1 MKRLRLNPLVYRLLT
16 PAVILPLLLLA
27 TGVARASLDDCI
39 DATCRITHDDG
50 GRGTGCVF
58 ERSQGYVYV
67 LTAAHVVGDSRQVR
81 CEFWRDGHPSR
92 PLPAE
97 VVARS
102 PAADAAV
109 VALPES
115 LFAGVLP
122 PAIPVA
128 PRGYAIAPGQTL
140 TSVGCANGSWSTGWK
155 GHALGYQGRDLHFVP
170 TPANGRSG
178 SAVFDARGEQ
188 IVGLLRART
197 GNDSEG
203 IATSVQS
210 LYEVF
215 GAGRQSEIRNLKSE
229 ITQCPGGTCPT
240 PPRLS
245 PYRQRQ
251 DERDRSQNDQIGRLQ
266 QVWPTL
272 PGPATGPVA
281 AQVDLGPTNRRLDG
295 LTDKIDELVQELRR
309 VPPVPIEPPV
319 PMPLPA
325 DVAAL
330 RAAEVAKVEAAAV
343 KEASQEAVAEVKQES
358 SKLRQAIGALIG
370 DRETLQQRFETRL
383 AKVKEELGED
393 AGRRDI
399 ARAYAKDL
407 VQEKLGDGKLG
418 LTGGKI
424 IGGALGLS
432 GPLALGI
439 GVGLWFL
446 SRRIGAKVESGD
458 PLLVQRLF
466 DRVTDRLDDLRD
478 RVRNEPPTKTK

>member
-1 MKRLRLNPLVYRLLT
+1 MKRLRPNPFAHRLL
-16 PAVILPLLLLA
+16 AAAAILPLML
-27 TGVARASLDDCI
+27 GVARASLEDCI

-81 CEFWRDGHPSR
+81 CEFWRDGHPSQ
-92 PLPAE
+92 PLPAA

-109 VALPES
+109 VTLPES

-122 PAIPVA
+122 KVIPVA
-128 PRGYAIAPGQTL
+128 PRGYVIAPGQTL

-155 GHALGYQGRDLHFVP
+155 GHALGYRDRDLHFVP

-197 GNDSEG
+197 GDDSEG
-203 IATSVQS
+203 IATSVQM
-210 LYEVF
+210 LYKVF
-215 GAGRQSEIRNLKSE
+215 GNAEARMKNDEGTLA
-229 ITQCPGGTCPT
+229 QCPGGTCPS
-240 PPRLS
+240 PWRLS
-245 PYRQRQ
+245 PYRERQ
-251 DERDRSQNDQIGRLQ
+251 DQQDDWQNNQIGRIQ

-272 PGPATGPVA
+272 PGATAG
-281 AQVDLGPTNRRLDG
+281 QVDLGPTNRRLDG
-295 LTDKIDELVQELRR
+295 LTDKIDVLVEELRR
-309 VPPVPIEPPV
+309 VPPVPIAP
-319 PMPLPA
+319 PLPSPV
-325 DVAAL
+325 D
-330 RAAEVAKVEAAAV
+330 RAAIRATE
-343 KEASQEAVAEVKQES
+343 EASQEAVAEVKQES
-358 SKLRQAIGALIG
+358 SKLREAIGALIG

-393 AGRRDI
+393 AGRRDV

-407 VQEKLGDGKLG
+407 VQEKLSDGKLG

-446 SRRIGAKVESGD
+446 SRRIGSKVESGD

-478 RVRNEPPTKTK
+478 RVRNEPPAKNT